1 MNYAELVYKII
12 EKESKGMDALYRDY
26 IIDLIGVHGL
36 IALKKEHLIES
47 CGIMN
52 GRQLYTL
59 CKK

>member
-1 MNYAELVYKII
+1 MNYAELVYAII
-12 EKESKGMDALYRDY
+12 EAESEGKDALYRDY

-36 IALKKEHLIES
+36 IALKKENLIES
-47 CGIMN
+47 CGIIN